1 MKELIVP
8 ANMALQWE
16 LFPGFGKKELLRT
29 ATVSG
34 FAALVLW
41 IGTLIH
47 IWNALIAIAAFLF
60 IVTFS
65 VQLFARTVFNTS
77 LFDQLTHEVVRTI
90 EIKGQVEGSAQA
102 TLDNLKA
109 QNNMDIQMQINASYT
124 AGGNRIQFGD
134 SFSVTL
140 TYTSSLSVGGIINI
154 PIPLHST
161 VTGRSEVYWK

>member
-1 MKELIVP
+1 MKKLSETRADFTLNGAFILI
-8 ANMALQWE
+8 LS
-16 LFPGFGKKELLRT
+16 LFL
-29 ATVSG
+29 
-34 FAALVLW
+34 LVLG
-41 IGTLIH
+41 ISSLGVGMQ
-47 IWNALIAIAAFLF
+47 ALKL
-60 IVTFS
+60 
-65 VQLFARTVFNTS
+65 NTI
-77 LFDQLTHEVVRTI
+77 THEVVRTI

>member
-1 MKELIVP
+1 MKKLSETRADFTLNGAFILI
-8 ANMALQWE
+8 LS
-16 LFPGFGKKELLRT
+16 LFL
-29 ATVSG
+29 
-34 FAALVLW
+34 LVLG
-41 IGTLIH
+41 IS
-47 IWNALIAIAAFLF
+47 ALG
-60 IVTFS
+60 VG
-65 VQLFARTVFNTS
+65 VQALKLNTI
-77 LFDQLTHEVVRTI
+77 THEVVRTI